1 MTFGVN
7 QTSWSDQTKGWKFF
21 CNVKT
26 RWISLLEPLR
36 NFFFE
41 YRTLLAK
48 MTLDSVDNVNA
59 KVFFFS
65 RIWSCLKFLTFG
77 FFNVMFK
84 VIVTLLVLLIY
95 DDLYVLA
102 PQYHYLGCFL
112 LPFRHVLPL
121 VIIWKHR
128 LFDYICL
135 EKRCLCVWS
144 NICSGNLWR
153 TILLILHKF

>member
-1 MTFGVN
+1 
-7 QTSWSDQTKGWKFF
+7 
-21 CNVKT
+21 
-26 RWISLLEPLR
+26 
-36 NFFFE
+36 
-41 YRTLLAK
+41 
-48 MTLDSVDNVNA
+48 
-59 KVFFFS
+59 
-65 RIWSCLKFLTFG
+65 
-77 FFNVMFK
+77 MFK

-144 NICSGNLWR
+144 NICSEICEGQFYSFYTDFNLKYTQDEFFAFKGLLDCNHQSIRMNWVTNLNLEEENLAFLCGGEKYLVMHSNN
-153 TILLILHKF
+153 TIRV